1 QILPDDPDKKPQ
13 AKQLQTRA
21 DYLIK
26 LLNKDLARKEAQ
38 RLAGADEIVS
48 VKCPHKK
55 LKAEENEENP
65 EPDIGIKME
74 AVEKRETREKEKKRH
89 LKREKKEKEDKKELK
104 NIKEK
109 RENKLKE
116 FTQKEKEVK
125 EEKAN
130 EFKSENKEKNK
141 KVSMLDIPV
150 HITATSETVPISEE
164 SEELDQRTF
173 GVCKER
179 MRPVKA
185 ALKQLDRPEKGLSE
199 REQLE
204 HTRQC
209 LIKIGDH
216 ITECLKEYTNPEQIK
231 QWRNDTFIGFF
242 NTSRDGDS
250 TTFLSS
256 LFQCLTTLSVKNE
269 YSRATIIL
277 IHSNAT
283 DRHQGDA
290 YKKSDSRKRPY
301 SAFSN
306 GKDHRDWDHYKQDS
320 RYYSDGKHR
329 KLDDHRSRDHR
340 SNLEGSLK
348 DSWVHSD
355 HRSHSDHRIHSDHRS
370 TSEYIH
376 HKSSRDYRYHSD
388 WQIDHRA
395 SGSGPRSPLDQRS
408 PYRSRSPI
416 GHRSPFEHSS
426 DHKST
431 PEHTWSSWKT

>member
-26 LLNKDLARKEAQ
+26 LLNKDLARKEVQ
-38 RLAGADEIVS
+38 RLTGADEIIS
-48 VKCPHKK
+48 VKCLDKK
-55 LKAEENEENP
+55 IKAEEIEEKP
-65 EPDIGIKME
+65 EPDIGIRME
-74 AVEKRETREKEKKRH
+74 AVEKRETREKENKRH

-116 FTQKEKEVK
+116 STQKVK

-130 EFKSENKEKNK
+130 ELKSENKEKNK
-141 KVSMLDIPV
+141 KVSLLDIPV

-231 QWRNDTFIGFF
+231 HWR
-242 NTSRDGDS
+242 
-250 TTFLSS
+250 
-256 LFQCLTTLSVKNE
+256 KNLWIFVSKFTE
-269 YSRATIIL
+269 F
-277 IHSNAT
+277 
-283 DRHQGDA
+283 DA
-290 YKKSDSRKRPY
+290 
-301 SAFSN
+301 
-306 GKDHRDWDHYKQDS
+306 
-320 RYYSDGKHR
+320 R
-329 KLDDHRSRDHR
+329 KLHKLYKHAIKKRQESQQ
-340 SNLEGSLK
+340 
-348 DSWVHSD
+348 HSD
-355 HRSHSDHRIHSDHRS
+355 QNISNNVNTHVIR
-370 TSEYIH
+370 
-376 HKSSRDYRYHSD
+376 
-388 WQIDHRA
+388 
-395 SGSGPRSPLDQRS
+395 
-408 PYRSRSPI
+408 
-416 GHRSPFEHSS
+416 
-426 DHKST
+426 
-431 PEHTWSSWKT
+431 